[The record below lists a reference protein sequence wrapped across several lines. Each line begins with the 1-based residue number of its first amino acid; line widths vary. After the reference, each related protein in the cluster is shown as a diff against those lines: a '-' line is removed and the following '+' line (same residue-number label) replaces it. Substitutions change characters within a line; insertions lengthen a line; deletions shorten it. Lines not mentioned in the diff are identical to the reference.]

1 MMTLRYIRTAAL
13 FFLFISTGTVIHS
26 AEPQSTELQEPWR
39 SQYTKAN
46 AAGKHVLGLWT
57 FDGSN
62 PGEDLSGNGHTA
74 KFDGAVVDPKGRF
87 GAALRSFPGFPVED
101 KRHYATIKDSPKL
114 SPHGPFTLE
123 MWINPDKD
131 FNKSSSAFLLD
142 KKYVSHTDYQL
153 VFSPPGRS
161 GTRTLKAVLG
171 FGASSEIWYSD
182 PLLLKPG
189 TWYHIVFLYDGAGRG
204 RYLVNGIPHGE
215 KTIDSVGSI
224 AAGTKPLTIGDRNGS
239 NYGGF
244 PGLIDQVR
252 ISQGE
257 LEFRPVRFDRI
268 SQRACFIRMEK
279 DRALTFQ
286 VTNLQPNVLREATVT
301 WLLNG
306 EVQGTSTLKNLESGK
321 PQEVLFPLNTTLR
334 PDQYLLTA
342 KLKTVGPEIASAEE
356 SFPIQIVSRKLP
368 DPFPVIMW
376 GGGLNEIDRLKKI
389 GFTHATGLGANYTK
403 ILKAGKPTLAD
414 TEKRVKEIRA
424 GLDRGLANGVSFYAA
439 LSPGSYLR
447 SQEKFQRMN
456 RDGTKKSGR
465 EDICPVIPEIKEYCY
480 NVGASVAQTYQDYPA
495 FDSALLHTE
504 VRGHSRPCFHQ
515 HDVEAFKKYSGFEI
529 PVEAG
534 PPHGV
539 SYTRLKNFPKD
550 RVVKDNNPL
559 YVYYKWHWKKGDG
572 WNDLNS
578 DLERG
583 LSSTDKKIWT
593 WYDPAM
599 RVATVFG
606 SGGNVDV
613 LSHWTYS
620 YPDPIRINVVL
631 DELFAMARGS
641 SKKQDVMKMTQIIW
655 YRSQTAPKSK
665 KPEEAPEIQATWE
678 REQPNADFITI
689 SPMQLREAFWAK
701 ISRPIKGIMYHGW
714 QSLVPTDGTGAYR
727 YTNTQTQHELERLI
741 HEVVQPLGPALKNI
755 PAAKNDIA
763 FYESFA
769 SQVFAHRG
777 TLGWNG
783 YWLGDSHQM
792 LQWAGLQNDVV
803 FDETITQQGLDQ
815 YKVLVMMHGDVVTES
830 VLKKIQEFQQ
840 RGGLVIA
847 DEHLTPAI
855 KPDIR
860 ITSYK
865 RTGKADVDKQEF
877 LKKAKELRTALVGKY
892 TRFVDS
898 SNQNVVHYSRRS
910 NNADYIF
917 LVNDHREFGKYVG
930 HHGRVMENGLP
941 SETALTINRGDGY
954 LYDLVNHQPVT
965 TRKSGDK
972 QTVSVQLGPGA
983 GGIYALTKEPIEL
996 VAIDV
1001 PKQIKRGETATVS
1014 IKVTNQEGKP
1024 VSAVIPVEVTLE
1036 DSEGRIAEMS
1046 GYRALVDGKQN
1057 FQIQIAPN
1065 DTAGVWRV
1073 HVKELASGKSSSAHF
1088 RVADDN
1094 SAVKPNYKN
1103 IKGFNPA
1110 QPAG

>member
-1 MMTLRYIRTAAL
+1 MIISKRNRLAAMFVLITVAL
-13 FFLFISTGTVIHS
+13 FAGNATAQQSTG
-26 AEPQSTELQEPWR
+26 LQEPWQ
-39 SQYTKAN
+39 SQYTKSN
-46 AAGKHVLGLWT
+46 ATGKHVLGLWT
-57 FDGSN
+57 FDGKD

-74 KFDGAVVDPKGRF
+74 KFDGAEVDPGGRF
-87 GAALRSFPGFPVED
+87 GAALRSFPGFPIQD
-101 KRHYATIKDSPKL
+101 KRHYATVKDTPKL
-114 SPHGPFTLE
+114 SPNGPFTLE
-123 MWINPDKD
+123 MWINPGKD
-131 FNKSSSAFLLD
+131 FHKASSAFLLD

-153 VFSPPGRS
+153 VFTPPGRS
-161 GTRTLKAVLG
+161 GTRTLRAVLG
-171 FGASSEIWYSD
+171 FGASSETWYSD
-182 PLLLKPG
+182 PLLLVPG

-204 RYLVNGIPHGE
+204 RYLVNGVPHGE
-215 KTIDSVGSI
+215 KTIPSVGSI

-257 LEFRPVRFDRI
+257 LEFRPVRFERL

-286 VTNLQPNVLREATVT
+286 VTNLQPKILSEATVT

-306 EVQGTSTLKNLESGK
+306 EAQGTSTLKNLKSGE
-321 PQEVLFPLNTTLR
+321 PQEVLFPLDTTLR
-334 PDQYLLTA
+334 SDQYLLTA
-342 KLKTVGPEIASAEE
+342 QLKTKGAQKPSAEE
-356 SFPIQIVSRKLP
+356 YFPIQIVSRKLP

-389 GFTHATGLGANYTK
+389 GFTHATGLRANYSK

-414 TEKRVKEIRA
+414 TEENVKKIRE
-424 GLDRGLANGVSFYAA
+424 GLDRGLANGVSFYAG

-447 SQEKFQRMN
+447 SQEKYQRMN
-456 RDGTKKSGR
+456 RDGTKKHGR
-465 EDICPVIPEIKEYCY
+465 EDICAVIPELKEYCY

-504 VRGHSRPCFHQ
+504 VRGHSRPCFHP
-515 HDVEAFKKYSGFEI
+515 HDVEAFKKYSGLDI
-529 PVEAG
+529 PAEAG
-534 PPHGV
+534 PPRGV
-539 SYTRLKNFPKD
+539 SYTRLKNFPKN

-559 YVYYKWHWKKGDG
+559 YVYYKWHWSKGDG

-583 LSSTDKKIWT
+583 LSSTKKKIWT

-641 SKKQDVMKMTQIIW
+641 KKQQDVMKMTQIIW
-655 YRSQTAPKSK
+655 YRSQTAPKPK
-665 KPEEAPEIQATWE
+665 KTEDTLKIQASWE
-678 REQPNADFITI
+678 KEQPNADFITI
-689 SPMQLREAFWAK
+689 SPMQLRESFWAK

-714 QSLVPTDGTGAYR
+714 QSLVPTDGTGGYR
-727 YTNTQTQHELERLI
+727 YTHSQTQHELERLI
-741 HEVVQPLGPALKNI
+741 HEVVQPLGPTLKNI

-769 SQVFAHRG
+769 SQVFANRG
-777 TLGWNG
+777 TYGWNG

-803 FDETITQQGLDQ
+803 FDETITQHGLDQ
-815 YKVLVMMHGDVVTES
+815 YKILVMMHGDVVTES
-830 VLKKIQEFQQ
+830 ILKEILKFQQ

-847 DEHLTPAI
+847 DEFLTPAI
-855 KPDIR
+855 KADIR
-860 ITSYK
+860 IPSYK
-865 RTGKADVDKQEF
+865 RTGKADVDKREF
-877 LKKAKELRTALVGKY
+877 LKKAKELSRALAGKY
-892 TRFVDS
+892 TRFVES
-898 SNQNVVHYSRRS
+898 SNPNVVHYSRRS
-910 NNADYIF
+910 DDADYIF

-941 SETALTINRGDGY
+941 SETTLTINRRDGY
-954 LYDLVNHQPVT
+954 LYDLVNRQQVAT
-965 TRKSGDK
+965 TGSGGK
-972 QTVSVQLGPGA
+972 QSLSVQLGPGS
-983 GGIYALTKEPIEL
+983 GGIYVLTKEPIEA
-996 VAIDV
+996 VGIDV
-1001 PKQIKRGETATVS
+1001 PQQIKRGESATVS
-1014 IKVTNQEGKP
+1014 VKVTDQKGKP
-1024 VSAVIPVEVTLE
+1024 VSAVIPVEVTIE
-1036 DSEGRIAEMS
+1036 DTEGRIAEMS
-1046 GYRALVDGKQN
+1046 GYRALVDGAQT

-1065 DTAGVWRV
+1065 DVAGVWRV
-1073 HVKELASGKSSSAHF
+1073 RVKELASGKSSSVHF